1 MTGRTAREAT
11 KTLVR
16 FERRIDSHSASV
28 MSSVARIVAKPPA
41 LLTSTS
47 TRPQRLTAASTTPCI
62 CAGAAASAP
71 KPTAS
76 APVSRRRLAAASAP
90 APSRSSTA
98 RRAPSRAN
106 ASAVT
111 APMPRAAPVT
121 MTTRPWNRMSWSP
134 SRSWR
139 SSAQRALGLLAPVG
153 HVERA
158 VFRPRRAHLLARLL
172 LHPRARVRRP
182 EPEAT
187 VRAERTHLQL
197 GGEHIRLRKPCLE
210 ARDVRRGA
218 PCRDLGIEPQRT
230 RLPAALAAAPRQLQ
244 RGGGAGGRAVDG
256 AGEQTSLAEHAE
268 DERLAVDEAE
278 RLGVAGRPLE
288 ERQAGLDPARARVG
302 LAERRRRAG
311 KVDGEIAARLADRQR
326 RLEHLDRT
334 LPRPLGNVESSE
346 TQARPDLLVAP
357 AMGHRP
363 EQNAVA
369 DPGAL
374 REGAGLGHRQH
385 HPDPGE
391 RRVRKRVRVVRLHGE
406 RVVPSSDLDGPAI
419 VAEPVERAR
428 QDDVGAA

>member
-16 FERRIDSHSASV
+16 FERRMDSHSASV

-71 KPTAS
+71 KPMAS

-98 RRAPSRAN
+98 RRAPSRPN
-106 ASAVT
+106 AAAVT
-111 APMPRAAPVT
+111 APLP
-121 MTTRPWNRMSWSP
+121 
-134 SRSWR
+134 
-139 SSAQRALGLLAPVG
+139 
-153 HVERA
+153 
-158 VFRPRRAHLLARLL
+158 
-172 LHPRARVRRP
+172 
-182 EPEAT
+182 
-187 VRAERTHLQL
+187 
-197 GGEHIRLRKPCLE
+197 
-210 ARDVRRGA
+210 RGA

-244 RGGGAGGRAVDG
+244 RGGGAGGRAVDV
-256 AGEQTSLAEHAE
+256 AGEQTSLAEHTE

-302 LAERRRRAG
+302 LAERGRRAG

-363 EQNAVA
+363 EQDAVA

-374 REGAGLGHRQH
+374 RAGARRGHR
-385 HPDPGE
+385 
-391 RRVRKRVRVVRLHGE
+391 
-406 RVVPSSDLDGPAI
+406 
-419 VAEPVERAR
+419 
-428 QDDVGAA
+428 